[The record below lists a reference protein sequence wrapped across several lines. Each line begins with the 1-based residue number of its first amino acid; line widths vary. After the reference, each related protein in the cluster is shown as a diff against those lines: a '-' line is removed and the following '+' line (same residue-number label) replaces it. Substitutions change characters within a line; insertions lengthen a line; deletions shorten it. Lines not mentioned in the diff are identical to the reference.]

1 MSKFPKLF
9 EPLKINGAYTMKNRI
24 TCAPMAFALI
34 ACDPEACEK
43 SFRKLDFAEVIKE
56 S

>member
-1 MSKFPKLF
+1 MNHFPRLF
-9 EPLKINGAYTMKNRI
+9 TPLKINGAYTLKNRI